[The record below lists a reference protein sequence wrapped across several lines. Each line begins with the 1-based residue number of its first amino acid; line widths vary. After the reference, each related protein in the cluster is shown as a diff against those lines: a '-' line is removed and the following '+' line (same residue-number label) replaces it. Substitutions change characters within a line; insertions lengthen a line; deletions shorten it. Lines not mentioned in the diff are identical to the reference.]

1 MLATIYLFVDT
12 DTILTTCNYSS
23 TSIYPLSCLLHIVL
37 SFKIYLVW
45 SREGLPTQQTSAWS
59 FSVRVSWV
67 WFKYF
72 DPPGPA
78 LNHCQPRVAV
88 RDWLIC
94 WSNVPHW
101 QPHSSLLTALSLT
114 DWSLGAGGFSPALT
128 ETGLQSA
135 QSAWITPAIST
146 LNRLSLSHLG
156 AGFYNK

>member
-1 MLATIYLFVDT
+1 MLATIYLFVHYSRH
-12 DTILTTCNYSS
+12 NYID
-23 TSIYPLSCLLHIVL
+23 IYLPFVFHKHYRLCWG
-37 SFKIYLVW
+37 FPRNKIYLVW
-45 SREGLPTQQTSAWS
+45 SREGLPKPPQTSAWS

-135 QSAWITPAIST
+135 QSAWITPAIYT

-156 AGFYNK
+156 G